1 LPLEVLSPLQRESL
15 ITFLADAFHLPK
27 TAPFVQA
34 SALHWKYDEL
44 HPDWTGSRSYAWMDQ
59 GQIGAHACLCPVS
72 YRVGDELIKASYL
85 IDWGAG
91 RHSPGAGV
99 LLLRKLASFF
109 QVLLAIGGSTD
120 TISILPK
127 LGYRIAGEISFFA
140 RVIRPWRQFR
150 TDPFPRGWKAPLR
163 LARSTLWSLAPR
175 PVIPPGWS
183 CTPIGAFEAHHAP
196 LLDAP
201 LPFPSTRRTPELM
214 NYLLR
219 CPAAQISAFLL
230 SRNGGPC
237 GWFLLSKTYGVLRIA
252 DLRVASAV
260 PEDWRAGYA
269 LATQTALADPDA
281 CELVAAASIPLVADA
296 IRSNGFRFHH
306 ADPVFLLD
314 PKGVLATHAPIDVA
328 LIESDAGY
336 NYVPQYPYLT

>member
-1 LPLEVLSPLQRESL
+1 
-15 ITFLADAFHLPK
+15 
-27 TAPFVQA
+27 
-34 SALHWKYDEL
+34 
-44 HPDWTGSRSYAWMDQ
+44 M
-59 GQIGAHACLCPVS
+59 
-72 YRVGDELIKASYL
+72 
-85 IDWGAG
+85 
-91 RHSPGAGV
+91 
-99 LLLRKLASFF
+99 
-109 QVLLAIGGSTD
+109 
-120 TISILPK
+120 
-127 LGYRIAGEISFFA
+127 
-140 RVIRPWRQFR
+140 
-150 TDPFPRGWKAPLR
+150 
-163 LARSTLWSLAPR
+163 
-175 PVIPPGWS
+175 
-183 CTPIGAFEAHHAP
+183 
-196 LLDAP
+196 
-201 LPFPSTRRTPELM
+201 
-214 NYLLR
+214 
-219 CPAAQISAFLL
+219 